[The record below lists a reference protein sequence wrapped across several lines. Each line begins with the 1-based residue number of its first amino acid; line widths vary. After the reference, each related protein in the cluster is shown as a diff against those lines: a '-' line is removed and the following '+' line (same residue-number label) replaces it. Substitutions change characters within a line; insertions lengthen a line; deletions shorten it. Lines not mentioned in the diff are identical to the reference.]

1 MAIRAHILVVLTF
14 CIVVLSAVALS
25 HDAAGQGTPGANPT
39 ASCIEDA
46 DQQASPAATQSEQA
60 DRRLAIVIT
69 TESLVRCRNS
79 EDWTALASMM
89 LPTLVQTQ
97 FGTAVSAAA
106 AEIMSNMH
114 DAGFFGQIEVETIG
128 EPTATPASGSIN
140 LTVLDGHV
148 LLRQEWL
155 YVFEQDAWLL
165 SGIVDLA
172 PLFDVN
178 AVGIPITLDA
188 NGLTAFRGQLVNP
201 GAVVFDFVNSLDQ
214 PVSFAV
220 FETGG
225 ETSSDVRSALIQ
237 GVLPNPGSVIGWT
250 EAPAGETRGIAL
262 VDLPAGNYLI
272 VAGYDPR
279 LPIEAVDANEI
290 VQVSIED

>member
-1 MAIRAHILVVLTF
+1 MATRAYILVFLTF
-14 CIVVLSAVALS
+14 FFAVLFAVTLS
-25 HDAAGQGTPGANPT
+25 HDAAGQATPGASPA
-39 ASCIEDA
+39 ASCIEDVN
-46 DQQASPAATQSEQA
+46 QQASPAAAQSEQA
-60 DRRLAIVIT
+60 ERRLAIVIT
-69 TESLVRCRNS
+69 TENLVRCRNS
-79 EDWTALASMM
+79 EDWTALASLMV
-89 LPTLVQTQ
+89 PTLVQTQ
-97 FGTAVSAAA
+97 FGTADPAAA

-114 DAGFFGQIEVETIG
+114 DTGFLGPLEVETIG

-140 LTVLDGHV
+140 LTVVDGHV

-155 YVFEQDAWLL
+155 FVFEQDGWLL
-165 SGIVDLA
+165 SEIVDLA

-178 AVGIPITLDA
+178 AVGIPITLDV
-188 NGLTAFRGQLVNP
+188 NGLTAFRTHLVNP
-201 GAVVFDFVNSLDQ
+201 GAVVFDLVNSLDQ

-225 ETSSDVRSALIQ
+225 DSGSDVGSVLIQ
-237 GVLPNPGSVIGWT
+237 GAVPDPDSVIGWT

-279 LPIEAVDANEI
+279 LPIEPVEASEI
-290 VQVSIED
+290 VQISIED